1 MGLPG
6 GREAYAASRRLK
18 HVLQDCM
25 TADTPLSHALVLDAI
40 REGAAL
46 RVRTKPSMAAM
57 ILADLVPIVWGSGT
71 GSKVMIRIAD
81 AYAGRHGG
89 DAALVAVHRAGGV
102 MAAAPAAARGAC
114 SLI

>member
-71 GSKVMIRIAD
+71 GSKVNGTYFGIAAIAD
-81 AYAGRHGG
+81 ARKQLIAKGG
-89 DAALVAVHRAGGV
+89 D
-102 MAAAPAAARGAC
+102 
-114 SLI
+114 